1 MESVPMFHCL
11 LCPYTSNSKYN
22 YNRHVNLKHT
32 QDPVRY
38 PCDGCDGCYTSSYF
52 LKRHKLLYCKKRLPQ
67 NVTEVPQNVTPTPQ
81 NVTEVPQNVTTLPQN
96 VTEVPQNV
104 TEVPQ
109 NVTDHT
115 CPKCS
120 KIFVRKDNMTRHINI
135 CKGVESALKCPKCHT
150 RFSNRFL
157 KRRHLKQC
165 SALTVSLPS
174 IENNLALQ
182 PTPQTQQQP
191 LVNTI
196 TNQHQVGHII
206 NNQPIQNNN
215 YIITF
220 TADRRERINFN
231 ADHMTSSVLENIIKS
246 CQATDE
252 YTTNTD
258 IVSGLA
264 DHLLKVIVNRCV
276 RKKNCRA
283 SYSEVHVGENKW
295 EQRHDSEIYDKFLTD
310 MTELFIGLVN
320 RNKEMIKVS
329 TNFIEELDGFLNY
342 MADRGYCNDDD
353 ENRNALIL
361 DCYKQLVKRLKVKI
375 LNR

>member
-1 MESVPMFHCL
+1 MESAPMFHCL

-38 PCDGCDGCYTSSYF
+38 PCDKCDGCYTSSYF
-52 LKRHKLLYCKKRLPQ
+52 LKRHKLLYCKKEEEPSNVVQVPPNVAEMPQ
-67 NVTEVPQNVTPTPQ
+67 NVALVPRNVA
-81 NVTEVPQNVTTLPQN
+81 
-96 VTEVPQNV
+96 
-104 TEVPQ
+104 
-109 NVTDHT
+109 DHT
-115 CPKCS
+115 CSKCS
-120 KIFVRKDNMTRHINI
+120 KIFVRKDKLIEHSKV
-135 CKGVESALKCPKCHT
+135 CKGVKNALECHKCHAL
-150 RFSNRFL
+150 FPNRYV
-157 KRRHLKQC
+157 KCRHLKKC

-174 IENNLALQ
+174 IENNLQ
-182 PTPQTQQQP
+182 QQQP

-329 TNFIEELDGFLNY
+329 TNFIEELDCFLDY

-353 ENRNALIL
+353 ENKNALIL